1 MSRVSVV
8 IPCYNQGAFVDE
20 TINSVLV
27 QTWQDFE
34 IIVVNDGSTDPFTIN
49 HLQQLNFPK
58 TRVLHTENQGLS
70 SARNNGIRE
79 AQGEYILPLDA
90 DDRIGPTYLEQA
102 VRLLEADP
110 EVGIVY
116 CKARF
121 FGDRNSEWQLPEY
134 SLEEML
140 LNNVIF
146 CTSFFRRADWED
158 VGGFDPAM
166 IYGWEDYDF
175 WLSLIERGRQVKRIP
190 EILFYYRIRSDSML
204 RSKEK
209 KQKVAILVKIFH
221 KHEALYK
228 QHVDVLFDRLVDI
241 KGAYLEAALYLRTQD
256 AEQYAEQYDKQRELL
271 GTRRVDIETKTL
283 SFEQVRLHTLHNE
296 ELLELS
302 LINEQAI
309 INIKSVEAETE
320 QGRKNLSFESN
331 AAFVED
337 NLYFFTTKDPRLMIR
352 LEESACV
359 DKVNKVISLTIE
371 LDYLIIGDTVPEH
384 LVRKLNEEL
393 AVARPTLAALKEYM
407 GRKGGALS
415 FSAKNFIE
423 KLLLFCTSRAY
434 RVILRSGLF
443 DREFYLREYPDVFF
457 QDIDPLIHY
466 CKAGWKENRR
476 PNASFDPEQYKE
488 DHHISSKM
496 NPLLHSLDNRK
507 ADRKNT

>member
-1 MSRVSVV
+1 MPRVSVV

-20 TINSVLV
+20 TINSVLA

-34 IIVVNDGSTDPFTIN
+34 IIVVNDGSTDPFTVN

-102 VRLLEADP
+102 VQLLDADP

-228 QHVDVLFDRLVDI
+228 KHIDVFFDRLVDI
-241 KGAYLEAALYLRTQD
+241 KGAYLEAALYRHERAT
-256 AEQYAEQYDKQRELL
+256 EQGAEQYDKQRHEQRELL
-271 GTRRVDIETKTL
+271 GIRRVDVETKTL
-283 SFEQVRLHTLHNE
+283 SFEQVRLHYLHNK
-296 ELLELS
+296 ELLELH

-331 AAFVED
+331 AALVED
-337 NLYFFTTKDPRLMIR
+337 SLYFFTTKDPRLMIR
-352 LEESACV
+352 LEELACV

-371 LDYLIIGDTVPEH
+371 LDYLIIGDTVPDH
-384 LVRKLNEEL
+384 LIRKLNEEL
-393 AVARPTLAALKEYM
+393 AAARPTLAALKEYV
-407 GRKGGALS
+407 GRKGGAWS
-415 FSAKNFIE
+415 FSVKNIIE

-443 DREFYLREYPDVFF
+443 DQLFYLREYPDVFF

-466 CKAGWKENRR
+466 CKAGWQENRK
-476 PNASFDPEQYKE
+476 PSASFDPEKYKE
-488 DHHISSKM
+488 IHQISLDV
-496 NPLLHSLDNRK
+496 NPLHHYLDER
-507 ADRKNT
+507 